1 MYIGKGVELASE
13 QRSSSATE
21 PIKASSFIRH
31 QQREEWEA
39 LKGWMGPIPLTSWY
53 QFTPGSIL
61 PAKKVYVL
69 QGTKG
74 YNVEQVVCL
83 DREVEN
89 EGARGLTV
97 VGGEVDR
104 VPGEGKFLRELVRVG
119 PEGVTRVKVL

>member
-1 MYIGKGVELASE
+1 M
-13 QRSSSATE
+13 R
-21 PIKASSFIRH
+21 
-31 QQREEWEA
+31 
-39 LKGWMGPIPLTSWY
+39 PIPLTSWY

-83 DREVEN
+83 DKPPVEN

-97 VGGEVDR
+97 VRGEVDR